1 VKRRDKIVFASIGA
15 LTVIVLAVGAFIVV
29 LPQRSKAHKVDD
41 QIAQAQAQFQAIHTS
56 GAHRAPSVDAT
67 AVYDLTRAMPDTDDM
82 PDALVELARLAHTTS
97 STLVSVKPSAA
108 VVLAN
113 GSSALPI
120 QLTIDGSWTAV
131 TGFLA
136 GLRNEMEY
144 RGGTYHVRGRLFEI
158 DSIQLTPNESGLQ
171 ALLGIDAFDYG
182 TPQPAGTSTTTT
194 GTTTTT
200 TTTTTPSAGTQQAA
214 GLPGEGS

>member
-1 VKRRDKIVFASIGA
+1 VKRRDKIVFGAIGA
-15 LTVIVLAVGAFIVV
+15 LTVVVLAAGALLVV
-29 LPQRSKAHKVDD
+29 LPQRSQAHKVDD
-41 QIAQAQAQFQAIHTS
+41 QIAQAQAQYVAMHRS
-56 GAHRAPSVDAT
+56 GAHSAPSVDAT

-82 PDALVELARLAHTTS
+82 PDALVELSRLARTTK

-108 VVLAN
+108 TSLPN

-120 QLTIDGSWTAV
+120 QLTLEGSWTAV

-144 RGGTYHVRGRLFEI
+144 RGGTYHVHGRLFEI
-158 DSIQLTPNESGLQ
+158 DSVQLTPQGDGLQ

-182 TPQPAGTSTTTT
+182 TPPPAGTSPTTT

-200 TTTTTPSAGTQQAA
+200 STTTTPSAGTQQAA